1 MHKKYYYESSHIK
14 NQSNKFEALKDIS
27 KYKLTYIID
36 NTYTSNVNL
45 RKASTVLQ
53 KVLSATADILLK
65 SLQYLKRNLS
75 ANSQNCRQLLAV
87 AIC

>member
-1 MHKKYYYESSHIK
+1 MIH
-14 NQSNKFEALKDIS
+14 
-27 KYKLTYIID
+27 
-36 NTYTSNVNL
+36 NTYTSSVNF

-53 KVLSATADILLK
+53 KMLSAAGDILLK

-87 AIC
+87 AICQTKQLK

>member
-27 KYKLTYIID
+27 NLTYIID

-53 KVLSATADILLK
+53 KVLSATVDILLK